1 MRALPLRLRVA
12 LAAAAGVLVA
22 VAALAGAA
30 QYLVGHELRAS
41 QDRGLRG
48 RATDVA
54 RLSVSAPALLSAP
67 GALDAPYG
75 GQDLLVEVVDRRGR
89 IVARSSALGGRLLPA
104 DALLAQAIR
113 RGRTGYAGTALSGEP
128 LRIFAAPLPEA
139 RTDAGGGAVLV
150 ASSARE
156 IERTADHVR
165 TLILLCA
172 LAVAAVGGA
181 VAALLTGRGL
191 TPLRRLVAAA
201 GDIERTGDPSRR
213 LPADARAGGEI
224 GELTRTLNAML
235 ASLETARRSE
245 RRFLADASHELRTP
259 VTALRGNLLYLRR
272 QGTADAETI
281 ADLTA
286 DVDRL
291 ARLVDDLLALE
302 RHTQVDAAQAPVQLA
317 DVARAV
323 AEAAGAGVAVDAPD
337 PVTVHGDEDALR
349 RALENLVA
357 NALIHGRPP
366 VQLAVRRDGE
376 RARVTISDGGPGL
389 TAEEATS
396 AFDRFWRGG
405 LARGHPG
412 SGLGLAIVRATAR
425 AHGGDVEVEGATF
438 TIDLPSADRTSS
450 IVRDPSDDGPTVGDI
465 PLTT

>member
-1 MRALPLRLRVA
+1 MRRLPLRLRVA
-12 LAAAAGVLVA
+12 LAAAIGVLVA

-30 QYLVGHELRAS
+30 QYLVRHELRAS

-54 RLSVSAPALLSAP
+54 RLSASAPALLTAP

-113 RGRTGYAGTALSGEP
+113 DGRTGYARADLSGEP
-128 LRIFAAPLPEA
+128 LRVFAAPLPEA
-139 RTDAGGGAVLV
+139 RTDAGGGGVLV

-172 LAVAAVGGA
+172 LAVAAAGGA

-191 TPLRRLVAAA
+191 APLRRLAAAA
-201 GDIERTGDPSRR
+201 GDIERTRDPSRR
-213 LPADARAGGEI
+213 LPAQADAGGEI
-224 GELTRTLNAML
+224 GELTGTLNAML
-235 ASLETARRSE
+235 SALEEARRSE

-259 VTALRGNLLYLRR
+259 VTALRGNLLYLERH
-272 QGTADAETI
+272 GVADPDTI
-281 ADLTA
+281 ADLSA

-291 ARLVDDLLALE
+291 ARLVDDLLVLE
-302 RHTQVDAAQAPVQLA
+302 RHTQAAAPHGPAELTRI
-317 DVARAV
+317 ARAV
-323 AEAAGAGVAVDAPD
+323 AQAAGAAVVVDAPE
-337 PVTVHGDEDALR
+337 PVTAHGDEDALR
-349 RALENLVA
+349 RAVENLVA
-357 NALIHGRPP
+357 NALTHGRPP
-366 VQLAVRRDGE
+366 VRIAVRRAGD
-376 RARVTISDGGPGL
+376 RARVTVRDAGAGL
-389 TAEEATS
+389 SAEEARM
-396 AFDRFWRGG
+396 AFDRFWRGPA
-405 LARGHPG
+405 ARERPG

-425 AHGGDVEVEGATF
+425 AHGGDVEVAGAAF
-438 TIDLPSADRTSS
+438 TIDLPAGSRTPH
-450 IVRDPSDDGPTVGDI
+450 IVRDPSEQGPSVDDV